1 MAALSTKMAPTQAAT
16 CSRRAALCP
25 SLKASRPVAHSSSR
39 AEKLARRGQRQV
51 TVAAASAA
59 PVYEREREELSSVA
73 QDPEILNLPH
83 GYHWYETMLVLT
95 PTLNDEERDKE
106 LAKFEAFLN
115 KEGCSNIS
123 ALVRGRSRMAYP
135 IKTNWEGIYVLYTYA
150 AKRQTARTVQLLLS
164 NPEAGSE
171 DKLLRHITFCKY

>member
-1 MAALSTKMAPTQAAT
+1 MA
-16 CSRRAALCP
+16 
-25 SLKASRPVAHSSSR
+25 
-39 AEKLARRGQRQV
+39 
-51 TVAAASAA
+51 AAASARQQGA
-59 PVYEREREELSSVA
+59 PAVCAAPLSSSRLICVCSSTLSRHA
-73 QDPEILNLPH
+73 RLPPP
-83 GYHWYETMLVLT
+83 LKQNT
-95 PTLNDEERDKE
+95 PNNHKTTKQQNNSDKE

-115 KEGCSNIS
+115 KEGCMHIS

-150 AKRQTARTVQLLLS
+150 ARRATARTVQLLLS